1 MSGSEQPQSTEHQS
15 TRAGP
20 VSGSEAHRST
30 QTAGSSLRVN
40 ADRRGLGLV
49 VVVWV
54 ISAQSESGS
63 DSELA
68 GTEQRGSHSEAE
80 SRQTSWLGGGGG
92 GCDSAGVSLG
102 EDLRC
107 ATFPRMPF
115 SR

>member
-40 ADRRGLGLV
+40 TDRRGLGLV

-54 ISAQSESGS
+54 ISAQSASGS

-68 GTEQRGSHSEAE
+68 GTEQRGSHREAE
-80 SRQTSWLGGGGG
+80 SRQTSWLGGG
-92 GCDSAGVSLG
+92 V
-102 EDLRC
+102 
-107 ATFPRMPF
+107 
-115 SR
+115 